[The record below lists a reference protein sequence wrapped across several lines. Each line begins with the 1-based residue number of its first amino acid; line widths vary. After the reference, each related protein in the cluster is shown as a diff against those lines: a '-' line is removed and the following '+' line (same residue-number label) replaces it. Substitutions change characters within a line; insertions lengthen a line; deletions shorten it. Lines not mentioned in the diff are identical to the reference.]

1 MYKVIKVIYI
11 VIGKVSSMLVPM
23 GHPLDGV
30 DTHPSLHRTEG
41 FFFYWTQGFD
51 TFSSNIFSRN

>member
-1 MYKVIKVIYI
+1 MSPLNPQSNTLCVYKVIKVIYI

-30 DTHPSLHRTEG
+30 DTHPSLHRTEEFLG
-41 FFFYWTQGFD
+41 K
-51 TFSSNIFSRN
+51 